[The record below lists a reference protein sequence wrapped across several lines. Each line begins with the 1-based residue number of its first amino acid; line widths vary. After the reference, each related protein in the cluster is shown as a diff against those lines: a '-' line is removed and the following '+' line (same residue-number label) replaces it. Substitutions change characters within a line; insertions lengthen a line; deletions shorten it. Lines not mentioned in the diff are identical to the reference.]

1 MVRLERGGA
10 EFLVAVGRRLF
21 EMGADAVY
29 SPALYPGSTRVW
41 RKSGFE
47 DYARLDVME
56 RSLDRAT
63 PQDRSVEVEI
73 DDSPEW
79 NEVVEL
85 DRVAFEGFWGMSR
98 LGLEE
103 AHRTNR
109 DTALIVTRTERRGLT
124 GYCIVGSQWGTVY
137 LHRIAVRPEHGGRG
151 IGAALIGAA
160 VAWGISSG
168 GKSMVLNVRP
178 ENHRAKRLYEHFGF
192 THTGTALEVLRQRPL

>member
-1 MVRLERGGA
+1 
-10 EFLVAVGRRLF
+10 
-21 EMGADAVY
+21 MGAGAVY

-41 RKSGFE
+41 RKSGFD

-56 RSLDRAT
+56 RSLDRAPT
-63 PQDRSVEVEI
+63 QDRPVEVEI

-103 AHRTNR
+103 AHETNR
-109 DTALIVTRTERRGLT
+109 DTALMVTRTDHRLT

-137 LHRIAVRPEHGGRG
+137 LHRIAVEPEHGGQG
-151 IGAALIGAA
+151 IGAALVGAA
-160 VAWGISSG
+160 VAWGMSSG

-178 ENHRAKRLYEHFGF
+178 ENQRAKRLYERFGF
-192 THTGTALEVLRQRPL
+192 THTGTALEVLRQRPV

>member
-21 EMGADAVY
+21 EMGAGAVF

-41 RKSGFE
+41 RKSGFD

-56 RSLDRAT
+56 RSLDRAPT
-63 PQDRSVEVEI
+63 RDRPVAVEI

-103 AHRTNR
+103 AHGTNR
-109 DTALIVTRTERRGLT
+109 DTALMVTRNDHGLT

-137 LHRIAVRPEHGGRG
+137 LHRIAVQPEHGGQG
-151 IGAALIGAA
+151 IGAALVGAA
-160 VAWGISSG
+160 VAWGVSSG

-178 ENHRAKRLYEHFGF
+178 ENQRAKRLYGRFGF
-192 THTGTALEVLRQRPL
+192 THTGTALEVLRQRPV